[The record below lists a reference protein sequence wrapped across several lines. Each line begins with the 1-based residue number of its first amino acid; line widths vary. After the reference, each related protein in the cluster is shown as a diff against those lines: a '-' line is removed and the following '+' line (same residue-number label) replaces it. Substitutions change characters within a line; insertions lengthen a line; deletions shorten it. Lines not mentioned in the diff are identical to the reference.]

1 MSELAIL
8 VVARRW
14 SAHYEWATHAVEAAR
29 AGLPDDV
36 IAAIAARRTPALA
49 EGVEQAVYDVAA
61 ELVADGV
68 VADATFARADA
79 AVGRQGL
86 VELVGLVGYYTMVA
100 MTLNAFEVP
109 VPADAPRLPY
119 RPSSPQRRLHPRDRQ
134 LHLSQLCEHPLGL
147 ADGLAELA
155 GVRDRAAL
163 HFPRQVA
170 RRLGTGAADG
180 DGLLVRFDDALHLA
194 PLVVGHVAIVAKGRR
209 TTSGVVS
216 SGRVETTLEV
226 VLRGGPVAGLTSPA
240 SFSMLGAFPRRC
252 T

>member
-1 MSELAIL
+1 VSAPRSTPLDPATLSEAQRRVYAATAASKRGTVPANVLAWLPSPELAQRAQHLGAFLRYDTSLEPRLSELAIL

-109 VPADAPRLPY
+109 VPADAPRLP
-119 RPSSPQRRLHPRDRQ
+119 
-134 LHLSQLCEHPLGL
+134 
-147 ADGLAELA
+147 
-155 GVRDRAAL
+155 
-163 HFPRQVA
+163 
-170 RRLGTGAADG
+170 
-180 DGLLVRFDDALHLA
+180 
-194 PLVVGHVAIVAKGRR
+194 
-209 TTSGVVS
+209 
-216 SGRVETTLEV
+216 
-226 VLRGGPVAGLTSPA
+226 
-240 SFSMLGAFPRRC
+240 
-252 T
+252 